1 MENIQEPDV
10 NYDFSTLC
18 LGPPTTVAGGSYFTR
33 IMHNNNKPLY
43 IQTPKCITRQGFV
56 KSGKRMYTDLMF
68 DNNDSVFIDWIE
80 KLEAKCQDLVY
91 IKGDNWFQTKLEKD
105 DIETAFTSPLKI
117 YKSGK
122 FYLLRV
128 NIKPNIKIYN
138 ESDKVVNVE
147 EIGSETPLI
156 SILEIQG
163 IKFTSRNFQIE
174 IELKQSLVVSPDPF
188 LDSCFIK
195 KPTRPQ
201 MVQNQYEQKE
211 EKEQKEQK
219 EEKEERKEKGQK
231 EESEQKEQKEESE
244 QKEQKEQK
252 EEKEQQIVN
261 KNHEVQKEINTK
273 PEEFSLIDVVDLDF
287 DQDTQDNLED
297 LTNLAETDFDSTTVS
312 NTLINAAT
320 TPVTKSLTKINSITP
335 LQEVNISLDI
345 EDLNDPE
352 EVLNTNTLTEI
363 DISSGLENGL
373 ESITLKKP
381 NQVYY
386 EIYKKAREK
395 AKAAKKEAM
404 LAYLEVK
411 NIKKTYMLDDIDES
425 DESDSEIGSNSESES
440 ESETE

>member
-1 MENIQEPDV
+1 MENIEEPSI

-147 EIGSETPLI
+147 EIGTETPLI

-174 IELKQSLVVSPDPF
+174 VELKQSLVVSPDPF

-201 MVQNQYEQKE
+201 MVKENQTGQNEQKKDQLVNE
-211 EKEQKEQK
+211 TP
-219 EEKEERKEKGQK
+219 
-231 EESEQKEQKEESE
+231 
-244 QKEQKEQK
+244 
-252 EEKEQQIVN
+252 VLN
-261 KNHEVQKEINTK
+261 KNSEIKEVIQKS
-273 PEEFSLIDVVDLDF
+273 EETALIDVVDLDF
-287 DQDTQDNLED
+287 DQDNLED
-297 LTNLAETDFDSTTVS
+297 LTNLTIELDEPDFDSTTVS
-312 NTLINAAT
+312 NTLINAA
-320 TPVTKSLTKINSITP
+320 INSTTKPNAEKLSIAPPSIITP
-335 LQEVNISLDI
+335 SIITPSIITPSITKPILEEQNISLDI
-345 EDLNDPE
+345 EDLNEP
-352 EVLNTNTLTEI
+352 TNASVLTEV
-363 DISSGLENGL
+363 DFSTGLENGL

-386 EIYKKAREK
+386 EIYKKARER
-395 AKAAKKEAM
+395 AKAAKKEA
-404 LAYLEVK
+404 LLGYLEVK
-411 NIKKTYMLDDIDES
+411 YIKKTYMLDDIDES
-425 DESDSEIGSNSESES
+425 DESEDEIVSNSESGS
-440 ESETE
+440 ESD